1 MGGGGGEQWVR
12 VLVQTVSSSL
22 YTLSS
27 QGRHWVCPACHFISN
42 ASKKQGIG
50 KALNKYYINK
60 INLRMSELNLN
71 PRQQNHLEICCIL
84 IPTNIRLMSLLP
96 EPQGETWVVRRSSWG
111 PSSQSGQQ
119 GPPRTLQHLQGSSGV
134 DFCFKFL
141 KNRSEIW
148 FTCHCRD
155 ISLMTRSWLLPSV
168 HPQGKITKG

>member
-1 MGGGGGEQWVR
+1 
-12 VLVQTVSSSL
+12 
-22 YTLSS
+22 
-27 QGRHWVCPACHFISN
+27 
-42 ASKKQGIG
+42 
-50 KALNKYYINK
+50 
-60 INLRMSELNLN
+60 MSELNLN

-96 EPQGETWVVRRSSWG
+96 EPQGETWVVPRSSWG

-119 GPPRTLQHLQGSSGV
+119 GPPRTLQHFQGSSGV

-155 ISLMTRSWLLPSV
+155 ISVMTRSRLLPSV
-168 HPQGKITKG
+168 HPQGKNHKRLDWQDITKIRNFKSQHLQVICRWLGRLENQEDHWEDYRPDNSVCI